1 MLQRIRDGLHRH
13 KWLGYVVLG
22 ALALVFAAW
31 GAYGIVNLNVGGAN
45 YAAEAAGQ
53 KVSIEQARNAWS
65 RQEAQLQQRFGGADL
80 PAALRSRFQDQVLE
94 GLIRDALLTQR
105 THDLG
110 YRISDADLQEAI
122 RTEPAF
128 QIEGKYSP
136 EAAKAALAQAGL
148 SVDGF
153 ANELRSSLQRTQL
166 ENGIRSSDF
175 LTPHELVRAQALEN
189 EQREVRYAV
198 LPSEKF
204 QGAAAPDDAAVQA
217 YYKAH
222 QAEYMTPESAH
233 LQYAELRLDQLAAQS
248 PVTDADLH
256 AAYDKNKNTYVL
268 PEKRHAR
275 HILIPASKDDAADKK
290 LADDV
295 YAQAKAGKDF
305 AALAKQYSKD
315 PGSAQNG
322 GDLGWAD
329 RNTFVGPF
337 TDALFSMSL
346 NEIRGP
352 VKSQYG
358 YHIIRLDEVQP
369 GKTKTF
375 DEARTELES
384 EVRRN
389 RATDHFGEIQEQ
401 LQTKLEQPGADLNEV
416 AKEFKLQ
423 TGDVPQ
429 FLRGTGGAPL
439 GAAPQL
445 QDLVFGDSAL
455 AVGRVGGPVLLGDD
469 RLVIVKVLDHHKP
482 QAKPVAEVHDAIVA
496 TLRKQNGTD
505 AAFKA
510 ADAARAKL
518 DAGTSFDDVAKELGV
533 TAEPAR
539 FVGRGDPAI
548 PAQIRELVFGVP
560 KPAEK
565 PVYRT
570 VKLESG
576 GAALVAVTKL
586 RVDSG
591 EANKKLQATRAT
603 QDAERHGMSDA
614 IAYVEEVR
622 RTSVVRKNPKTFE

>member
-53 KVSIEQARNAWS
+53 KVSIEQARNAWT
-65 RQEAQLQQRFGGADL
+65 RQEAQLQQRFGGADI
-80 PAALRSRFQDQVLE
+80 PAVLRSRFQDQVLE

-110 YRISDADLQEAI
+110 YRITDAEVQQAI

-128 QIEGKYSP
+128 QIEGKYSAA
-136 EAAKAALAQAGL
+136 AAKAALAQAGL
-148 SVDGF
+148 SVDAF
-153 ANELRSSLQRTQL
+153 TNELRSSLQRTQL

-175 LTPHELVRAQALEN
+175 LTPREFERAQALEN

-198 LPSEKF
+198 LPTDKF
-204 QGAAAPDDAAVQA
+204 QGTAPDDAAVQA

-222 QAEYMTPESAH
+222 QSEYMTPESAH

-248 PVTDADLH
+248 TVSDADLH
-256 AAYDKNKNTYVL
+256 AAYDKNKNTYVV

-329 RNTFVGPF
+329 RTTFVGPF

-375 DEARTELES
+375 DEARPELES
-384 EVRRN
+384 EVRKDH
-389 RATDHFGEIQEQ
+389 ATDHFGDIQEQ
-401 LQTKLEQPGADLNEV
+401 LQTRLEQPGADIDEL

-429 FLRGTGGAPL
+429 FLRGTGGASL

-445 QDLVFGDSAL
+445 QELVFGDSAL
-455 AVGRVGGPVLLGDD
+455 AVGRLGGPVLLGDD

-496 TLRKQNGTD
+496 LLRKQNGTD
-505 AAFKA
+505 AALKA

-518 DAGTSFDDVAKELGV
+518 DAGTSFDDVAKDLGV

-539 FVGRGDPAI
+539 FVGRADPTI

-560 KPAEK
+560 KPNEK

-570 VKLESG
+570 AKLESG
-576 GAALVAVTKL
+576 GAALVAVTKQ
-586 RVDSG
+586 RVDSSDV
-591 EANKKLQATRAT
+591 NKQLRTTRAN
-603 QDAERHGMSDA
+603 QEVERHAMSDA

-622 RTSVVRKNPKTFE
+622 RTSDVRKNPKAFE

>member
-1 MLQRIRDGLHRH
+1 MLQRIRDGLHSH

-22 ALALVFAAW
+22 ALTLVFAAW
-31 GAYGIVNLNVGGAN
+31 GAYGIVNLNIDSAN

-53 KVSIEQARNAWS
+53 KVSIQQARNAWT
-65 RQEAQLQQRFGGADL
+65 RQESQLQQRFGGTDI
-80 PAALRSRFQDQVLE
+80 PAALRTRFQDQVLE
-94 GLIRDALLTQR
+94 GLIRDALMTQR

-110 YRISDADLQEAI
+110 YRVTDADVQEAI

-128 QIEGKYSP
+128 QVEGKYSP

-148 SVDGF
+148 SVDAF
-153 ANELRSSLQRTQL
+153 ASELRSSLQRTQL
-166 ENGIRSSDF
+166 ENGIRASDF
-175 LTPHELVRAQALEN
+175 LTPLELARAQALQS

-198 LPSEKF
+198 LPADKF
-204 QGAAAPDDAAVQA
+204 EGTKPVDDAAVQA

-248 PVTDADLH
+248 PVTDAELH
-256 AAYDKNKNTYVL
+256 AAYDKHKNTYIL
-268 PEKRHAR
+268 PEKRHAH

-295 YAQAKAGKDF
+295 DAQAKGGKDF
-305 AALAKQYSKD
+305 AELAKKYSKD

-329 RNTFVGPF
+329 RTMFVGPF
-337 TDALFSMSL
+337 TDALFNMKVG
-346 NEIRGP
+346 EISAP
-352 VKSQYG
+352 VKTQYG

-384 EVRRN
+384 EVRKD
-389 RATDHFGEIQEQ
+389 RATDHFGDIQEQ
-401 LQTKLEQPGADLNEV
+401 LQTRLEQPGADLNGL

-423 TGDVPQ
+423 AGDVPQ

-439 GAAPQL
+439 GTGQQL
-445 QDLVFGDSAL
+445 QDLVFGDSPL
-455 AVGRVGGPVLLGDD
+455 AVGRPGGPVLLGDD
-469 RLVIVKVLDHHKP
+469 RLVIVKVVDRHKP
-482 QAKPVAEVHDAIVA
+482 EPKPVAELHDSIVA
-496 TLRKQNGTD
+496 LLKKQNGTD

-518 DAGTSFDDVAKELGV
+518 DSGASFDDVAKELGV

-548 PAQIRELVFGVP
+548 PAQIRELVFDVP
-560 KPAEK
+560 KPTAK

-576 GAALVAVTKL
+576 GAGLVAVTKL
-586 RVDSG
+586 RADAT
-591 EANKKLQATRAT
+591 EANKELQVTRAK
-603 QDAERHGMSDA
+603 QQAERHGMGDA

-622 RTSVVRKNPKTFE
+622 RTSDVRKNPKTFE

>member
-1 MLQRIRDGLHRH
+1 MLQRIRDGLYTH
-13 KWLGYVVLG
+13 KWLRNIVLG

-31 GAYGIVNLNVGGAN
+31 GAYGIVNLNVESSN

-53 KVSIEQARNAWS
+53 KVSIQQARNAWT
-65 RQEAQLQQRFGGADL
+65 RQESQLQQRFGGADI
-80 PAALRSRFQDQVLE
+80 PAPLRTRFQDQVLE
-94 GLIRDALLTQR
+94 GLIRDALMTQR

-110 YRISDADLQEAI
+110 YRVTDADVQEAI

-128 QIEGKYSP
+128 QIEGKYSA

-148 SVDGF
+148 SIDAF
-153 ANELRSSLQRTQL
+153 TNELRSSLQRTQL
-166 ENGIRSSDF
+166 ENGIRESDF
-175 LTPHELVRAQALEN
+175 LTPHELARAQALQS

-198 LPSEKF
+198 LAADKF
-204 QGAAAPDDAAVQA
+204 EGVKPVDDAAVQA

-248 PVTDADLH
+248 AVTDAELH

-268 PEKRHAR
+268 PEKRHAH
-275 HILIPASKDDAADKK
+275 HILIAASKDDAADKK

-295 YAQAKAGKDF
+295 DAQAKAGKDF
-305 AALAKQYSKD
+305 AELAKKYSKD

-329 RNTFVGPF
+329 RTMFVGPF
-337 TDALFSMSL
+337 TDALFNMKVGDISA
-346 NEIRGP
+346 P
-352 VKSQYG
+352 VKTQYG

-384 EVRRN
+384 EVRKDH
-389 RATDHFGEIQEQ
+389 ATDHFGEIQEQ
-401 LQTKLEQPGADLNEV
+401 LQTRLEQPGADLNELG
-416 AKEFKLQ
+416 KEFKLQ

-439 GAAPQL
+439 GTGQPL
-445 QDLVFGDSAL
+445 QELVFGDSPL

-469 RLVIVKVLDHHKP
+469 RLVVVKVLDHRKP
-482 QAKPVAEVHDAIVA
+482 EPKPVAEVHDSIVA
-496 TLRKQNGTD
+496 LLKKQNGTE

-518 DAGTSFDDVAKELGV
+518 DSGTSFDDAAKALGV
-533 TAEPAR
+533 TPEPAR

-548 PAQIRELVFGVP
+548 PAQIRELVFDVP
-560 KPAEK
+560 KPTEK
-565 PVYRT
+565 PMYRA

-576 GAALVAVTKL
+576 GAAVVAVTKL
-586 RVDSG
+586 RSDAS
-591 EANKKLQATRAT
+591 EANRQLQATRAK
-603 QDAERHGMSDA
+603 QEAERHGMGDA
-614 IAYVEEVR
+614 FAYVEEVR
-622 RTSVVRKNPKTFE
+622 RTSDVRKNPKTFE